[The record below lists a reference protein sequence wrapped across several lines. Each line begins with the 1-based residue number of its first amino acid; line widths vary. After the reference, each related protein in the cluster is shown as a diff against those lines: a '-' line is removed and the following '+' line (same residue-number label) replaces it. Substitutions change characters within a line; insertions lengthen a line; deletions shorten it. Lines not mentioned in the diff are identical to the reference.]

1 MQLETIKLVPGEL
14 IFNFDELKGQL
25 SERLENYKGLVV
37 TEDNEREVTKD
48 KAELNKLVKA
58 IDDYRKNQ
66 KKEMSAPITEFENK
80 CKELTRLVTNVVT
93 PIADQLKVFEDA
105 RKEEKRTEVQRQVEK
120 VINDLGLNQTYS
132 SQLDI
137 IDKYLNKT
145 QKLTDTIDDLEKRG
159 KILKQ
164 AQEQEELFEKT
175 KREKIDLIQKTIEDI
190 NKKYQLDF
198 KISDFFYLQMEEARN
213 IQNLIENKAQEYLE
227 NLENLKKKQVVVE
240 EKVEVKEVVQEEKIY
255 KFILGIT
262 TSLEKAKLL
271 KEFLD
276 KNNIQYSLKK
286 ED

>member
-80 CKELTRLVTNVVT
+80 CKELTSLVTNVVT
-93 PIADQLKVFEDA
+93 PIADQLKAFEDA

-120 VINDLGLNQTYS
+120 IINDLGLNQTYS

-145 QKLTDTIDDLEKRG
+145 QKLTDTINDLEKRG

-164 AQEQEELFEKT
+164 AQEQEELFEKA

-213 IQNLIENKAQEYLE
+213 IQNLIESKAQEY
-227 NLENLKKKQVVVE
+227 LENLKKKQVVVE
-240 EKVEVKEVVQEEKIY
+240 EKAEVKEVIQEEKIY
-255 KFILGIT
+255 KFILGVT
-262 TSLEKAKLL
+262 ASLEQAKLL

>member
-58 IDDYRKNQ
+58 IDNYRKNQ

-80 CKELTRLVTNVVT
+80 CKELTSLVTNVVT
-93 PIADQLKVFEDA
+93 PIADQLKAFEDA

-145 QKLTDTIDDLEKRG
+145 QKLTDTINDLEKRG

-164 AQEQEELFEKT
+164 AQDQEELLEKA

-213 IQNLIENKAQEYLE
+213 IPNLIESNAQEY
-227 NLENLKKKQVVVE
+227 LENLKKKQVVVE
-240 EKVEVKEVVQEEKIY
+240 EKAEVKEVIQEEKIY
-255 KFILGIT
+255 KFILGVT
-262 TSLEKAKLL
+262 ASLEQAKLL